1 MHFYIQDI
9 KQFSL
14 YKNEAVLRNFPPTPY
29 SEIISNLCIC
39 IAPTPPTLTMI
50 VMLANINI
58 RHCVLGSLR
67 ALTASNVRYFKPDRR
82 SLMKVSDWHDGWR
95 ISTGSYF
102 LIPYKQTFNADF
114 PPDWTI
120 FLSFKAEYVS
130 QVGRLRTHQNAVKYF
145 SFDQII
151 IFLRR
156 ELFSV

>member
-39 IAPTPPTLTMI
+39 IAPTPPTPTMI

-67 ALTASNVRYFKPDRR
+67 ALTAANVRYFKPNRR
-82 SLMKVSDWHDGWR
+82 SLLKVSDWHQGWR
-95 ISTGSYF
+95 ISSGSYF
-102 LIPYKQTFNADF
+102 LIPYKQTFNTDF
-114 PPDWTI
+114 PTDWTI
-120 FLSFKAEYVS
+120 FLSFKAEYIT
-130 QVGRLRTHQNAVKYF
+130 QVGRLRSHP
-145 SFDQII
+145 IP
-151 IFLRR
+151 
-156 ELFSV
+156 

>member
-9 KQFSL
+9 KHFSL
-14 YKNEAVLRNFPPTPY
+14 EKNQALLRNFPSTPY
-29 SEIISNLCIC
+29 SEIIYNLCIC
-39 IAPTPPTLTMI
+39 IPSTPPMI
-50 VMLANINI
+50 VEYTNSNT
-58 RHCVLGSLR
+58 RPPCVGSLR

-130 QVGRLRTHQNAVKYF
+130 QVGRLRSHQNAVKYF